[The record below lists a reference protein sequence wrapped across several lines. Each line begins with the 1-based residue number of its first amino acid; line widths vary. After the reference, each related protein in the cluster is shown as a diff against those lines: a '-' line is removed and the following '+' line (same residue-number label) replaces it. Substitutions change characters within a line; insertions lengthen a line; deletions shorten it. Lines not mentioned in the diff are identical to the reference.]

1 MKTHLLV
8 FGCGIALAFIAQR
21 VWTSPS
27 LAASA
32 AQDQIQKPAR
42 RAQTSQEMPTRAVL
56 ACGVGMLNGNYALAL
71 EGPVVAGNSAGPY
84 AGVGVLSFDGV
95 GNVAVRISQSF
106 NGAIQP
112 VVVTAGRYSL
122 GEDCAGTLILSPTT
136 RFDIA
141 ASNGGREI
149 NFLQTNPG
157 NVIYGVA
164 KKQ

>member
-1 MKTHLLV
+1 MKPHWLA
-8 FGCGIALAFIAQR
+8 FGCGIAVMCAAHQ
-21 VWTSPS
+21 VWLT
-27 LAASA
+27 ASA
-32 AQDQIQKPAR
+32 SQDQMQKPPR
-42 RAQTSQEMPTRAVL
+42 RAQTAQEMPVRAVL
-56 ACGVGMLNGNYALAL
+56 ACGVGMLTGGYALAL
-71 EGPVVAGNSAGPY
+71 EGPISAGNLSGPY
-84 AGVGVLSFDGV
+84 AGVGVLNFDGA

-122 GEDCAGTLILSPTT
+122 AEDCTGSLILSPTA
-136 RFDIA
+136 RFDLVT
-141 ASNGGREI
+141 SGNGREI